1 MAKTAYFNEKRRVQD
16 FLYNYTVTASMLSE
30 LTGIKQKNI
39 CRYKRDLEKKQLLWE
54 VRKGKCKVTGYQACY
69 LTTNP
74 SKVKDSE
81 EIQLQLFF

>member
-16 FLYNYTVTASMLSE
+16 YLYNHTVTASMLSE

-54 VRKGKCKVTGYQACY
+54 VRKGRCKVTGYQACY

-74 SKVKDSE
+74 SKVKDAE

>member
-1 MAKTAYFNEKRRVQD
+1 MVKTVYLNEKRRVQD
-16 FLYNYTVTASMLSE
+16 YLYNHTVTASMLSE

-54 VRKGKCKVTGYQACY
+54 VRKGKCKITGCQAWY

-74 SKVKDSE
+74 FKVENPE
-81 EIQLQLFF
+81 EIQLRLCF